1 MSGIAYNLYSISIES
16 WTRNCKYIGRFYLCP
31 SPFDAHL
38 QEIKVLLYKLFL
50 SCCKDD
56 MSFLTHL
63 HSIFKEVLS
72 SLKNKIIVAK
82 VIELFPCYCKSPI
95 LILGWRRIC
104 YMFVYKTDGNFEHAR
119 NIILHPKNNW
129 NNNDLVQ
136 NWIPFVIIFL
146 NRGHIYGMDNLI
158 QIIENCFCIN
168 QYW

>member
-1 MSGIAYNLYSISIES
+1 MVICKVFNDARTYKHKFYQDKFVIRTSSFMDFKKTIIIDLIYNISGIAYNLYSISIES
-16 WTRNCKYIGRFYLCP
+16 WTRNCKQIGRFYLCP

-82 VIELFPCYCKSPI
+82 VIELFPCYCKSQI
-95 LILGWRRIC
+95 LILG
-104 YMFVYKTDGNFEHAR
+104 
-119 NIILHPKNNW
+119 
-129 NNNDLVQ
+129 
-136 NWIPFVIIFL
+136 
-146 NRGHIYGMDNLI
+146 
-158 QIIENCFCIN
+158 
-168 QYW
+168 

>member
-1 MSGIAYNLYSISIES
+1 MSPFKPFCECLYDIEYSKVFACQCLNISMVICKVFNDARTYKRKFNQDQVVIRTSSFQYNAGCYLQYFYRILYKEL
-16 WTRNCKYIGRFYLCP
+16 YFIGRFYLCP

-82 VIELFPCYCKSPI
+82 VIELFPCYCKSQI
-95 LILGWRRIC
+95 LILG
-104 YMFVYKTDGNFEHAR
+104 
-119 NIILHPKNNW
+119 
-129 NNNDLVQ
+129 
-136 NWIPFVIIFL
+136 
-146 NRGHIYGMDNLI
+146 
-158 QIIENCFCIN
+158 
-168 QYW
+168 